1 MKATKIKFCSYRFF
15 FFFFFEKVLFDR
27 FASEEEETAVITYLL
42 DSLPLVTSVITK
54 HDIKPFFFF
63 F

>member
-1 MKATKIKFCSYRFF
+1 M
-15 FFFFFEKVLFDR
+15 LFDR

-63 F
+63 LISFDKYCGLQGWSIL